1 MIVSID
7 AEKAFKIIQHPFMI
21 KTLQNVG
28 TERTYLKIIK
38 TIYDKLT
45 ANIALDV
52 EKLKPLP
59 LRSGQDKAAHSH
71 YYNST

>member
-1 MIVSID
+1 MIISID
-7 AEKAFKIIQHPFMI
+7 TEIAFKKIQLPFKI
-21 KTLQNVG
+21 KTLQKMSKEG
-28 TERTYLKIIK
+28 TQLNIIK
-38 TIYDKLT
+38 GIYDKLT